1 MREHIYVA
9 QQVLGRKLLPGEIVH
24 HLNNDKK
31 DNRPENLA
39 VLDSDSDHKR
49 EHNRINAL
57 IRWGKLPRD
66 LPHLLQHE
74 ALKEYE
80 DWNQPKW
87 KD

>member
-24 HLNNDKK
+24 HLDGNKKNN
-31 DNRPENLA
+31 NPSNLA
-39 VLDSDSDHKR
+39 VLDSDSSHKR
-49 EHNRINAL
+49 EHARISSL
-57 IRWGKLPRD
+57 MRWGKIPRD
-66 LPHLLQHE
+66 LSHALQHE